1 MESHGS
7 IPETA
12 EHPKYALE
20 SRRLDSFY
28 DWPKQIKQK
37 PDQLADAGLFYSGS
51 SDRVICFS
59 CGGGISQWEED
70 DDVWDEHGFHYE
82 KCKYVLLCKGEN
94 FFEQIIE
101 RKARARMA
109 ARESQKPEMAVKPN
123 DETLDEN
130 SKECKIC
137 LVNELNTVFIPCGH
151 IAACGKCA
159 SSLKE
164 CPICRQ
170 IIKEVLRIYFS

>member
-1 MESHGS
+1 MESDGS

-12 EHPKYALE
+12 EYPKFVLE
-20 SRRLDSFY
+20 SNRLDSFY

-51 SDRVICFS
+51 GDRVICFS

-70 DDVWDEHGFHYE
+70 DNVWDEHGFHYE

-101 RKARARMA
+101 RKARAR
-109 ARESQKPEMAVKPN
+109 
-123 DETLDEN
+123 
-130 SKECKIC
+130 
-137 LVNELNTVFIPCGH
+137 
-151 IAACGKCA
+151 IAA
-159 SSLKE
+159 
-164 CPICRQ
+164 
-170 IIKEVLRIYFS
+170 